1 MTALDTAQRNS
12 RMRRPRLGAPALSR
26 FGAGVAYLVLGFLTV
41 FGLLPVVVMV
51 ATSFKPADQIFRIP
65 AKLFPSSPTFDNYV
79 NVFTSSDMPR
89 AIGNSVI
96 AAVLTALITLLLG
109 GTAGYAIAR
118 IRFRGTGPIS
128 IGLLLG
134 QLLPVTVLLLPLF
147 QLVSSMDLI
156 DTIPG
161 VVITHLTIVLPLVTW
176 MATSTVRS
184 VPVELE
190 EAAMIDGC
198 TRLRAVRSVVL
209 PVALPGIIA
218 LGIFSFLQSW
228 NEFVFASVV
237 TRSMDSRTAP
247 VALTDFAG
255 QFQVDWGATMAA
267 ATVISLPITIAFLLI
282 QRYFIQGMS
291 AGAVKG

>member
-1 MTALDTAQRNS
+1 MTALDTAP
-12 RMRRPRLGAPALSR
+12 RRRIRGRRLGTPMLARLGA
-26 FGAGVAYLVLGFLTV
+26 GVSYLVLGSLAV
-41 FGLLPVVVMV
+41 FGLLPVVVML
-51 ATSFKPADQIFRIP
+51 ATSLKPSDQIFRIP
-65 AKLFPSSPTFDNYV
+65 AELFPSSPTFDHYV

-89 AIGNSVI
+89 AIGNSVL
-96 AAVLTALITLLLG
+96 AAALTAAITLVVG

-118 IRFRGTGPIS
+118 IRFRGTGPVS
-128 IGLLLG
+128 IALLLG

-147 QLVSSMDLI
+147 QIVSSMDLV

-161 VVITHLTIVLPLVTW
+161 VVVTHLTIVLPLVTW

-209 PVALPGIIA
+209 PVAGPGIIA
-218 LGIFSFLQSW
+218 LGLFSFLQSW

-237 TRSMDSRTAP
+237 SRSTSSRTAP

-267 ATVISLPITIAFLLI
+267 ATVISLPITIAFLFV

>member
-1 MTALDTAQRNS
+1 MTALNTTQHNRV
-12 RMRRPRLGAPALSR
+12 RRPRLSTPVLSR
-26 FGAGVAYLVLGFLTV
+26 FGAGLSYLVLIFLTV
-41 FGLLPVVVMV
+41 FGLLPVVVMI
-51 ATSFKPADQIFRIP
+51 ATSFKPADQIFRLP
-65 AKLFPSSPTFDNYV
+65 ATLLPSSPTLTNYV

-89 AIGNSVI
+89 AIGNSVL
-96 AAVLTALITLLLG
+96 AALLTALITILLG

-147 QLVSSMDLI
+147 KLVSSMGVL

-198 TRLRAVRSVVL
+198 TRLRAVRTVVL
-209 PVALPGIIA
+209 PVAAPGIVA

-237 TRSMDSRTAP
+237 SRSMSSRTAP

-267 ATVISLPITIAFLLI
+267 ATVISLPITIVFLLV